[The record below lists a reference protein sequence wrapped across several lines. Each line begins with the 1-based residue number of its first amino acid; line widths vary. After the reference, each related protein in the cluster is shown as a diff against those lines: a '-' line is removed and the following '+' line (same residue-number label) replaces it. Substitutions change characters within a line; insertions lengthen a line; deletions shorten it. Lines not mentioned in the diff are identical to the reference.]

1 MKNPPYKECEKC
13 LAQPFCKRFSGEVE
27 TPTYPEWCN
36 PKFRLDKALKL
47 AEIPKKYLKAN
58 FYNYEV
64 DDDNRYIYEGLSEY
78 VQNIVEE
85 VEENGTNF
93 FFWNS
98 GAGTGKTYNA
108 AMLLNQ
114 YIYKT
119 CMTGKFDFENPLAL
133 FVSYSDLMDDLRYR
147 RDDEIVQKRVSTIKN
162 VPLLLLDDVG
172 AGTTSKFTAEQTYLI
187 VNERFNEGRST
198 IFTSNF
204 DSKALS
210 HEEVLGRRTV
220 SRLMSDCVGIQVE
233 GRDRRK
239 ASIKGVIKR
248 A

>member
-1 MKNPPYKECEKC
+1 MNAPYKDCEKC
-13 LAQPFCKRFSGEVE
+13 FATPFCKRYSGETD
-27 TPTYPEWCN
+27 TPAFPEWCN
-36 PKFRLDKALKL
+36 PKFRLNKALKL
-47 AEIPKKYLKAN
+47 SEIPRKYLKAN

-64 DDDNRYIYEGLSEY
+64 DDDNRYIYKGLSGY
-78 VQNIVEE
+78 VENIVEE

-108 AMLLNQ
+108 AMLLNH

-133 FVSYSDLMDDLRYR
+133 FVSYSELMDDLRYR
-147 RDDEIVQKRVSTIKN
+147 RDDEAVQKQVSIIKE
-162 VPLLLLDDVG
+162 VPFLLLDDVG
-172 AGTTSKFTAEQTYLI
+172 AGTTSKFTVEQMYLI
-187 VNERFNEGRST
+187 VNERFNEGRAT

-204 DSKALS
+204 DSQTLS
-210 HEEVLGRRTV
+210 DEEVIGKRTV
-220 SRLMSDCVGIQVE
+220 SRLMSECVGVQVE

-239 ASIKGVIKR
+239 VTVKGVIKR

>member
-1 MKNPPYKECEKC
+1 MKPYKDCEKC
-13 LAQPFCKRFSGEVE
+13 LATPFCKRYSGEVE
-27 TPTYPEWCN
+27 TPAFPEWCN

-47 AEIPKKYLKAN
+47 SEIPKKYLKAN
-58 FYNYEV
+58 VYNYVV
-64 DDDNRYIYEGLSEY
+64 DDDNRYVYEGLKCY
-78 VQNIVEE
+78 VDNIVEE

-93 FFWNS
+93 FFWNE
-98 GAGTGKTYNA
+98 GAGTGKTFNA

-147 RDDEIVQKRVSTIKN
+147 RDDEEVHRRVQKIKE
-162 VPLLLLDDVG
+162 VPFLLLDDIG

-187 VNERFNEGRST
+187 VNERFNEGRAT

-204 DSKALS
+204 NSTQLA
-210 HEEVLGRRTV
+210 HEDVLGRRTV
-220 SRLMSDCVGIQVE
+220 SRLTSDCVGIQVD
-233 GRDRRK
+233 GRDRRMD
-239 ASIKGVIKR
+239 SIKGVIKR